1 MKPKTLDAKTIWR
14 KSIKVA
20 VSSPTNVI
28 SGAVAV
34 AASAAFW
41 NPLPLILWGLGATG
55 WTIFAST
62 GQSIQKKIEADEARE
77 REAAVE
83 AEREAL
89 RQKVEASLNE
99 PPAGAW
105 VRRGLIPDYMQSYR
119 RLVDLRDKVARIL
132 TERADMEAFID
143 AGGVLPQM
151 NYMLTAYL
159 NFVRER
165 MVYVYI
171 LANLRATSG
180 QEDAAD
186 RPSPSAA
193 AVNPP
198 PPPPAG
204 FAANRWEKV
213 TKTRPPG
220 KAAPEPASGSSGSSG
235 LPSVEQRLQEID
247 AKVARLKELAQKE
260 PATARTREWHMGI
273 LQKQR
278 DLLLE
283 CQKRDQ
289 CVVAQLG
296 AFQDVFEVILGR
308 VSASQFSATEI
319 AAYMGSVVSQIEET
333 ERFVASMQ
341 PAMDELMGGLD
352 PAVSRWSA
360 STPA

>member
-1 MKPKTLDAKTIWR
+1 MTKKPLDAKTIWR
-14 KSIKVA
+14 KSVKMAI
-20 VSSPTNVI
+20 SSPTNVV

-41 NPLPLILWGLGATG
+41 NPLPLLLWGIGATG

-62 GQSIQKKIEADEARE
+62 GQSIQKKIEAEEAQE
-77 REAAVE
+77 RAAE
-83 AEREAL
+83 IAARREAL
-89 RQKVEASLNE
+89 RQKVEVSLNE
-99 PPAGAW
+99 PPVGLW
-105 VRRGLIPDYMQSYR
+105 VRRGTIPDYMQAYR
-119 RLVDLRDKVARIL
+119 RLSDLRDKAARVL
-132 TERADMEAFID
+132 QERAAAETFAD
-143 AGGVLPQM
+143 AGGVLDQM
-151 NYMLTAYL
+151 DYMLTAYL

-165 MVYVYI
+165 LVYVYI
-171 LANLRATSG
+171 LANLRASSG
-180 QEDAAD
+180 GQDDSSARIPAA
-186 RPSPSAA
+186 S
-193 AVNPP
+193 P

-204 FAANRWEKV
+204 FAANRWERV
-213 TKTRPPG
+213 TKTKPAPVKTPDPP
-220 KAAPEPASGSSGSSG
+220 APSS

-247 AKVARLKELAQKE
+247 AKIARLKELAQKE
-260 PATARTREWHMGI
+260 PATARTREWHAGI

-278 DLLLE
+278 ELLLE

-333 ERFVASMQ
+333 ERFVASMK
-341 PAMDELMGGLD
+341 PAMDELMVGID
-352 PAVSRWSA
+352 PALNRL

>member
-1 MKPKTLDAKTIWR
+1 MTKKPMDAKQIWR
-14 KSIKVA
+14 KSVKIA

-62 GQSIQKKIEADEARE
+62 GQSIQKKIEEDEARE
-77 REAAVE
+77 REAAV
-83 AEREAL
+83 AATREAL
-89 RQKVEASLNE
+89 RQKVETSLNE
-99 PPAGAW
+99 PPVGAW
-105 VRRGLIPDYMQSYR
+105 VRRGLIPDYMQAYR
-119 RLVDLRDKVARIL
+119 RLVDLRDKVAKVLKDRAE
-132 TERADMEAFID
+132 TETFAD
-143 AGGVLPQM
+143 AGGVAEQM
-151 NYMLTAYL
+151 DYMLTAYL

-165 MVYVYI
+165 LVYVYI
-171 LANLRATSG
+171 LANLRASG
-180 QEDAAD
+180 AAGGPEDA
-186 RPSPSAA
+186 SPAPRVAA
-193 AVNPP
+193 ASPP

-204 FAANRWEKV
+204 FAANRWERV
-213 TKTRPPG
+213 TKTRGAPA
-220 KAAPEPASGSSGSSG
+220 KAPEPAASSS

-247 AKVARLKELAQKE
+247 AKVARLKELAQAE
-260 PATARTREWHMGI
+260 PATARTREWHVGI

-278 DLLLE
+278 ELLLE

-308 VSASQFSATEI
+308 VSASQFSPTEV

-352 PAVSRWSA
+352 PALGRWSA
-360 STPA
+360 STSA